1 MKKIVI
7 ALMML
12 CTFGAYAANENA
24 ATSKEYVDT
33 ELATKQPTIP
43 AEGNNVVI
51 TFDSTADDGIG
62 TKEIYD
68 ESASYAEQTDA
79 LVTAGTANAAVQMAI
94 NGEFECV
101 LYDPDNPTDCWWWN
115 IKSANQ
121 QRLPAGYTELEYI
134 TFDGNSYIDTGVVL
148 TDAKYIENVM
158 NIKAQIISEFQTIT
172 GFMPS
177 ADTYIP
183 RYGINIYTGKWM
195 IGINRT
201 VMSENNADT
210 NKHKLKFVTSDSTQ
224 TLNDSDNILITIPIL
239 GSLSNNTLSLYLGA
253 RHNLS
258 GVQNYFIGDIGLS
271 YLKQNGVMLYDYIP
285 CLRDSDNVVGFY
297 DTVSQTFK
305 TNGGNGTLTAG
316 PVASYLPQNQQ

>member
-12 CTFGAYAANENA
+12 CTFGAYAANENT

-51 TFDSTADDGIG
+51 TFDSSATDGIG

-68 ESASYAEQTDA
+68 ETASYASQENA

-115 IKSANQ
+115 IKSA

-148 TDAKYIENVM
+148 TDATNIENVL
-158 NIKAQIISEFQTIT
+158 NIKAQTISGFQTIT

-177 ADTYIP
+177 SSVYTP
-183 RYGINIYTGKWM
+183 RYGINIYYSKWM
-195 IGINRT
+195 IGINET
-201 VMSENNADT
+201 VVSENNDDT
-210 NKHKLKFVTSDSTQ
+210 NKHTLKFVTSDSTQ
-224 TLNDSDNILITIPIL
+224 TLYDSDNILITTSISVYAL
-239 GSLSNNTLSLYLGA
+239 NNNTLSLYLGA
-253 RHNLS
+253 RHNSS
-258 GVQNYFIGDIGLS
+258 GVQNYFIGNIGLS
-271 YLKQNGVMLYDYIP
+271 YLKQNGVTLYDYIP
-285 CLRDSDNVVGFY
+285 CRRDSDNVVGFY

>member
-33 ELATKQPTIP
+33 AIAAKQPTIP
-43 AEGNNVVI
+43 AEGNNVVM
-51 TFDSTADDGIG
+51 TFDSTADNGIG

-68 ESASYAEQTDA
+68 ETAAYAEQQNA

-94 NGEFECV
+94 QGEFECV

-115 IKSANQ
+115 IKSA

-148 TDAKYIENVM
+148 TDATNIENVL
-158 NIKAQIISEFQTIT
+158 NIKAQTISEFQTIT

-177 ADTYIP
+177 ADTNNP
-183 RYGINIYTGKWM
+183 RYGINIYSSRWM
-195 IGINRT
+195 IGINKT

-210 NKHKLKFVTSDSTQ
+210 NKHTLKFITSNSIQ
-224 TLNDSDNILITIPIL
+224 TLYDSDNILITTSISVYAL
-239 GSLSNNTLSLYLGA
+239 NNNTLSLYLGA

-258 GVQNYFIGDIGLS
+258 GVQHYFIGNIGLS

-316 PVASYLPQNQQ
+316 PVASYLPQNQ